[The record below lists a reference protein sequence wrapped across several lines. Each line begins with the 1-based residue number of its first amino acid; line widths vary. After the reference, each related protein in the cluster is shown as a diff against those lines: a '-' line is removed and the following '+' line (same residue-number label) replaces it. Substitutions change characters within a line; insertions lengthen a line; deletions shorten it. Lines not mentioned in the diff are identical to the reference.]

1 MYGNTFCNMP
11 KPLRSR
17 SRIYC
22 EAEADATT
30 WARRLRLR
38 KRFRTRRV
46 RLRSSAMLPFF
57 LTCTFLGGGDHQGPC
72 CASNNFSA
80 AARRFAFMRLITR
93 PFFGPDAESLFKVV
107 VGTMARGPK
116 HQQEAVCSRGAGAKG
131 PGPWPGGQGP
141 GARARDPGRGPGSG
155 PPNISRKRYF
165 ALWGHPIDAP
175 GLGARAPNNPGP
187 TRSTR
192 PGGAAAGRVVG
203 CPVMMI

>member
-57 LTCTFLGGGDHQGPC
+57 LTCTFLGGGDHQGAC

-116 HQQEAVCSRGAGAKG
+116 HQQEAVFSRGAGARG

-141 GARARDPGRGPGSG
+141 GARARDPGPGLGAPKHQQEAVFRPAGPPDRRPGARGSG
-155 PPNISRKRYF
+155 PKQS
-165 ALWGHPIDAP
+165 WTHPIDA
-175 GLGARAPNNPGP
+175 
-187 TRSTR
+187 TW
-192 PGGAAAGRVVG
+192 GGAAAGRVVG

>member
-1 MYGNTFCNMP
+1 MP

-57 LTCTFLGGGDHQGPC
+57 LTCTFLGGADHQGAC

-131 PGPWPGGQGP
+131 PGPWPGGQGARGPRAGP
-141 GARARDPGRGPGSG
+141 GARARGPQTSAGSG
-155 PPNISRKRYF
+155 IS
-165 ALWGHPIDAP
+165 PC
-175 GLGARAPNNPGP
+175 GA
-187 TRSTR
+187 TRSTPR
-192 PGGAAAGRVVG
+192 GSGLGPQTILDPPDRRDLGGAAAGRVVG